1 MSKSIKVNAFY
12 KSVLSVLNILF
23 PLITAPYI
31 ARVLSVD
38 GFTEYNRALSMIA
51 WFSPFAVFGVYTYGL
66 REVAK
71 IRNDRKAVEEL
82 FTKLFSLSIF
92 FCVLVTAVYLIIV
105 IFVSSNEYR
114 NLYVVASSQLLFVCF
129 ATDYMNEAGEKYG
142 FILLK
147 SFFCRLIY
155 VISVFCF
162 VRKESDA
169 WLYMLLSSASVVLNN
184 LLTFFYNKYNY
195 RFRKIDLKET
205 VRLVKPLFVVFLLV
219 NSSMLYTILDR
230 FALTYFGDK
239 IQLTYYHISQI
250 LANCVVQISSS
261 LILVTIPRLS
271 FYWGNN
277 RKTEYYELLEKSSS
291 LFLIVSI
298 PCCVGMA
305 YLSKDIMYLYAGEKY
320 LDGSFPLFL
329 FCFRY
334 LISNFDMIF
343 SKQILLAT
351 GNEKCLIKIYYTGG
365 IYNILLK
372 VLLILLGKLNAVSC
386 IITTASAD
394 ILVIILQTI
403 QIRKKNIKNKVFNKN
418 LIVPFVSSLLFI
430 FIIKAISFKIS
441 NSTVYFSILRC
452 FLSVVI
458 CALFYFL
465 VLLFTRN
472 KVVLDFLLGRKIKD
486 KFK

>member
-1 MSKSIKVNAFY
+1 MAKSVKLNAFY
-12 KSVLSVLNILF
+12 KSILSILNILF

-31 ARVLSVD
+31 ARILSVD

-82 FTKLFSLSIF
+82 FTKLFSLSVF
-92 FCVLVTAVYLIIV
+92 FCVLVTVAYLIV
-105 IFVSSNEYR
+105 VVFVSSHEYR
-114 NLYVVASSQLLFVCF
+114 NLYVIASSQLLFVCF

-162 VRKESDA
+162 VRDENDA
-169 WLYMLLSSASVVLNN
+169 WLYMLLSSASIVLNN
-184 LLTFFYNKYNY
+184 LLTFFYNKYNF
-195 RFRKIDLKET
+195 RFRKIGFKET
-205 VRLVKPLFVVFLLV
+205 IRLIKPLFVVFLLV

-250 LANCVVQISSS
+250 LSNSVVQISSS

-277 RKTEYYELLEKSSS
+277 KKNEYYELLEKSSS

-334 LISNFDMIF
+334 LISNFDTIL

-351 GNEKCLIKIYYTGG
+351 GNEKCLTRIYYTGG

-372 VLLILLGKLNAVSC
+372 AILILSGNLNAASC
-386 IITTASAD
+386 IVTTATAD
-394 ILVIILQTI
+394 ILVIVLQVI
-403 QIRKKNIKNKVFNKN
+403 QIRKKSIWNKSFNKN
-418 LIVPFVSSLLFI
+418 LIIPFIASLLFV
-430 FIIKAISFKIS
+430 FIIKAISFNIP
-441 NSTVYFSILRC
+441 NFTIPFSILRC
-452 FLSVVI
+452 ALSVAI

-465 VLLFTRN
+465 VLFFSRN
-472 KVVLDFLLGRKIKD
+472 KVLLNFLHGVKK
-486 KFK
+486 

>member
-1 MSKSIKVNAFY
+1 MSKSIKINAFY

-31 ARVLSVD
+31 SRILSVD

-66 REVAK
+66 REIAR

-82 FTKLFSLSIF
+82 FTKLFLLSLIL
-92 FCVLVTAVYLIIV
+92 CVLVTIIYLIVV
-105 IFVSSNEYR
+105 IFVSSREYR
-114 NLYVVASSQLLFVCF
+114 NLYVIASSQLFFVCF

-162 VRKESDA
+162 VRDESDA
-169 WLYMLLSSASVVLNN
+169 WLYMLLSSGSVVLNN

-195 RFRKIDLKET
+195 HFRRIEFKET
-205 VRLVKPLFVVFLLV
+205 VKLIKPLFVVFLLV

-239 IQLTYYHISQI
+239 LQLTYYHVSQV
-250 LANCVVQISSS
+250 LSNSVVQISSS

-277 RKTEYYELLEKSSS
+277 KKNEYYELLEKSSS
-291 LFLIVSI
+291 LFLILSI
-298 PCCVGMA
+298 PCCIGMA
-305 YLSKDIMYLYAGEKY
+305 YLSKDVMYLYAGEKY
-320 LDGSFPLFL
+320 LAASFPLFL

-334 LISNFDMIF
+334 LISNFDTIL

-351 GNEKCLIKIYYTGG
+351 GNEKCLTRIYYIGG

-372 VLLILLGKLNAVSC
+372 VILIISGNLSASSC
-386 IITTASAD
+386 IITTATAD
-394 ILVIILQTI
+394 ILVIVLQMI
-403 QIRKKNIKNKVFNKN
+403 QIRKKNIRNKVFNEN
-418 LIVPFVSSLLFI
+418 LIIPFISSLLFV
-430 FIIKAISFKIS
+430 FIIKAISFKIP
-441 NSTVYFSILRC
+441 NFTIVFSILRC
-452 FLSVVI
+452 ALSVAI

-465 VLLFTRN
+465 VLLFSRN
-472 KVVLDFLLGRKIKD
+472 KVFLNFLHGDRK
-486 KFK
+486 

>member
-1 MSKSIKVNAFY
+1 MSKSIKINAFY

-23 PLITAPYI
+23 PLVTAPYI

-66 REVAK
+66 REIAK
-71 IRNDRKAVEEL
+71 IRNDRNTVEEL
-82 FTKLFSLSIF
+82 FTKLFSLSVF
-92 FCVLVTAVYLIIV
+92 FCVLVTVVYLIV
-105 IFVSSNEYR
+105 VVFVSSREYR
-114 NLYVVASSQLLFVCF
+114 NLYVIASSQLLFVCF

-142 FILLK
+142 FILFK

-155 VISVFCF
+155 VIFVFCF
-162 VRKESDA
+162 VRKENDA
-169 WLYMLLSSASVVLNN
+169 WLYMLLSSSSVVLNN

-195 RFRKIDLKET
+195 HFRKIDFKET
-205 VRLVKPLFVVFLLV
+205 IRLIKPLFVVFLLV

-250 LANCVVQISSS
+250 LSNSVVQISSS

-277 RKTEYYELLEKSSS
+277 KKNEYYELLEKSSS

-334 LISNFDMIF
+334 LISNFDTIL

-351 GNEKCLIKIYYTGG
+351 GNEKCLTRIYYTGG

-372 VLLILLGKLNAVSC
+372 AILILSGNLNASSC
-386 IITTASAD
+386 IVTTATAD
-394 ILVIILQTI
+394 ILVIVLQTI
-403 QIRKKNIKNKVFNKN
+403 QIQKKNIQNKVFNKN
-418 LIVPFVSSLLFI
+418 LIIPFIASLFFV
-430 FIIKAISFKIS
+430 FIIKAISFKIP
-441 NSTVYFSILRC
+441 NFTIYYSILRC
-452 FLSVVI
+452 ALSVLI
-458 CALFYFL
+458 CATFYFL
-465 VLLFTRN
+465 VLLFSRN
-472 KVVLDFLLGRKIKD
+472 RIFLNFLYGVKK
-486 KFK
+486 